1 MTLSTFSYA
10 WNSKGKIIII
20 IIIIIIVPNVV
31 NVLNLKWYI
40 FYLIKNEQ
48 DLQQKYDKLSSQ
60 ILKLLRNFEFNEI

>member
-1 MTLSTFSYA
+1 MRETQ
-10 WNSKGKIIII
+10 KGKIII

>member
-10 WNSKGKIIII
+10 WNSKGKIII